1 LLQSLARAMSDDLN
15 ERIKGVFD
23 AIMIAGTL
31 DRYRHTT
38 EAFQGVRWPVWR
50 RPSALG
56 SVVEGNNLQSPMVS
70 GGLVNPGSRTNA
82 TRRLQR

>member
-1 LLQSLARAMSDDLN
+1 MSDDLN

-31 DRYRHTT
+31 DRYGHTT
-38 EAFQGVRWPVWR
+38 EAFQGVRWPVWW

-56 SVVEGNNLQSPMVS
+56 SVVEGNNL
-70 GGLVNPGSRTNA
+70 
-82 TRRLQR
+82 